1 MARTPELDLEPHDI
15 LEAALAILRE
25 QGLDAVSMRNVAA
38 RLGVSPV
45 PLYSRI
51 GRKDQLLDALAEHLL
66 ADLAP
71 VAADHEPWPAYALR
85 WANGLRDRLRTTP
98 DTRLIL
104 SARRFAYVEASR
116 PLVASMVAG
125 GMPQKEAVRCCR
137 LLMWSTV
144 GFVVLESGA
153 SVSRREAD
161 DLFARNIR
169 YLVSGL
175 ERDFTSAG

>member
-98 DTRLIL
+98 D
-104 SARRFAYVEASR
+104 
-116 PLVASMVAG
+116 
-125 GMPQKEAVRCCR
+125 
-137 LLMWSTV
+137 
-144 GFVVLESGA
+144 
-153 SVSRREAD
+153 
-161 DLFARNIR
+161 
-169 YLVSGL
+169 
-175 ERDFTSAG
+175 